1 MKLPP
6 TFSIGDP
13 SYFVAASTSGS
24 VSPTDLTVSKVSV
37 SFRLRL
43 IHAES
48 PLSRDRS
55 QKPPVARS
63 FQRARV

>member
-24 VSPTDLTVSKVSV
+24 VRPTALTAAKMADAGCRVG
-37 SFRLRL
+37 FRF
-43 IHAES
+43 IG
-48 PLSRDRS
+48 
-55 QKPPVARS
+55 AR
-63 FQRARV
+63 